1 MAQVESQ
8 HRAYAGT
15 FAEQAA
21 ERAGVKAAD
30 VDEERFPPR
39 VTVSLSQG
47 AIPPGVRDLLDHY
60 QASIEDAQAATDGLV
75 LTVTVP
81 EPWKDAGTRTIR
93 EHGNSLVLTLPREA
107 LDAASLGEEQVDL
120 HARAGE
126 VHVKAHE
133 DGPRFP

>member
-1 MAQVESQ
+1 MEKAEQQ

-21 ERAGVKAAD
+21 ERSGVKAAD

-47 AIPPGVRDLLDHY
+47 AIPPGVRDLLDHF
-60 QASIEDAQAATDGLV
+60 QAEIQDAQAATDGLV

-107 LDAASLGEEQVDL
+107 LDAATLGEEQVDI
-120 HARAGE
+120 HARDGE
-126 VHVKAHE
+126 VHVKKH
-133 DGPRFP
+133 DGGPRFP